1 MQKKQILKN
10 AAILVVWFLLWEMLT
25 LAIHSRLIM
34 AGPMETAAAFVRL
47 VTTTDFYKCMGYSV
61 CRVLLGFLTALF
73 GALLLAAASYK
84 YPTLGAFFAPM
95 LLFMRSI
102 PVASFVIIALLWMGS
117 KNLSVLIVVFVAL
130 PVLYSQIMSG
140 FQNADN
146 KYRELA
152 AVFEFPLWT
161 KICAI
166 YAPAMKEGFLSAC
179 RLAVGM
185 SFKAGIA
192 AEVIAGSRGSI
203 GEQLYLA
210 KLYFSTGELFA
221 WTVVIVGL
229 SFVCEQLTGWM
240 FNRGLKWMMSGKVS
254 LSGAIFSDKGKR
266 ISDAG
271 SVHENPDAFS
281 NNGDLKRDLTH
292 ASSGTISMEHV
303 CKSFGEQTVL
313 SDLSV
318 NVCASEILGVT
329 GASGIG
335 KTTFLG
341 LICGFLKPDSGVV
354 DAPGRT
360 AVLFQDSRLIE
371 HQDAVTNAAY
381 GLCGRHGGCSKAQ
394 ALHMAE
400 AALKEILPEHVL
412 HQPVSSLSGGQ
423 RRRVELVRTMLA
435 QASVVVLDEPFAGL
449 DEETKKICQTF
460 IRDHRQERL
469 LVIAVHEREALE
481 ELSVTHWIEL
491 DEYADVYKNSCN

>member
-1 MQKKQILKN
+1 MQKKQIVKN
-10 AAILVVWFLLWEMLT
+10 VLIFVVWLILWEMLT
-25 LAIHSRLIM
+25 LAIHSKLIM
-34 AGPMETAAAFVRL
+34 AGPVETAAAFVRL
-47 VTTTDFYKCMGYSV
+47 VTKIDFYKCMGYSA
-61 CRVLLGFLTALF
+61 CRVLFGFLIALF

-84 YPTLGAFFAPM
+84 YPVLGSFFAPM
-95 LLFMRSI
+95 LLLMRSI

-140 FQNADN
+140 FQNVEK
-146 KYRELA
+146 KYMELA
-152 AVFEFPLWT
+152 EVFEFTLWT

-166 YAPAMKEGFLSAC
+166 YVPAMGEGFTASC

-229 SFVCEQLTGWM
+229 SFICEQLTGWGL
-240 FNRGLKWMMSGKVS
+240 NRGLKWMMSEKVS
-254 LSGAIFSDKGKR
+254 LSGRIFCTNRKRRSALGNAHQNSNASSD
-266 ISDAG
+266 
-271 SVHENPDAFS
+271 
-281 NNGDLKRDLTH
+281 NGGLKRSSDR
-292 ASSGTISMEHV
+292 ASSGKICMEHV
-303 CKSFGEQTVL
+303 CKSFGEQTVI

-318 NVCASEILGVT
+318 NVCAPGILGVT

-341 LICGFLKPDSGVV
+341 LICGFLKPDSGRVEV
-354 DAPGRT
+354 CERT

-381 GLCGRHGGCSKAQ
+381 GLCGRHGECSRAE
-394 ALHMAE
+394 AARMAE
-400 AALKEILPEHVL
+400 AALKEILPECVL
-412 HQPVSSLSGGQ
+412 HQPISSLSGGQ

-449 DEETKKICQTF
+449 DEETKKACQAF
-460 IRDHRQERL
+460 IRAHQQKRL
-469 LVIAVHEREALE
+469 LVIAVHEKETLG
-481 ELSVTHWIEL
+481 ELPVTHWLEL
-491 DEYADVYKNSCN
+491 

>member
-1 MQKKQILKN
+1 MQKKQSFKN
-10 AAILVVWFLLWEMLT
+10 VVILVVWLILWEMLT
-25 LAIHSRLIM
+25 LAIHSKLIM
-34 AGPMETAAAFVRL
+34 AGPVETAAAFVRL
-47 VTTTDFYKCMGYSV
+47 VIKIDFYKCIGYSV
-61 CRVLLGFLTALF
+61 SRVLLGFLIALF

-84 YPTLGAFFAPM
+84 YPTLGAFFSPM
-95 LLFMRSI
+95 LLLMRSI

-130 PVLYSQIMSG
+130 PVLYSQTMSG
-140 FQNADN
+140 FKNVEK

-152 AVFEFPLWT
+152 EVFGFTLWT

-166 YAPAMKEGFLSAC
+166 YVPAMKEGFLSAC

-229 SFVCEQLTGWM
+229 SFVCEQFTGWI
-240 FNRGLKWMMSGKVS
+240 FNRGFKWMMSGKVS
-254 LSGAIFSDKGKR
+254 LSGKIFCTNRKKRADVGNAHQNSNDSSD
-266 ISDAG
+266 
-271 SVHENPDAFS
+271 
-281 NNGDLKRDLTH
+281 NGDLKKNLTR
-292 ASSGTISMEHV
+292 ASSGKICMEHV
-303 CKSFGEQTVL
+303 SKSFGEQTVL

-318 NVCASEILGVT
+318 NVCAHGILGVT
-329 GASGIG
+329 GVSGIG

-341 LICGFLKPDSGVV
+341 LISGFLKPDSGVV
-354 DAPGRT
+354 DATGRT

-381 GLCGRHGGCSKAQ
+381 GLCGRHGECSKAE
-394 ALHMAE
+394 AVRMAE
-400 AALKEILPEHVL
+400 AALKEILPEYVL

-435 QASVVVLDEPFAGL
+435 QASMVVLDEPFAGL
-449 DEETKKICQTF
+449 DEETKNICQTF
-460 IRDHRQERL
+460 IKAHQQERL
-469 LVIAVHEREALE
+469 LVIAVHEKETLE
-481 ELSVTHWIEL
+481 ELCVTHWLEL